1 LFDLS
6 LRIPKDLVDRAQP
19 VIIGSSDIL
28 DGVATEKYDGD
39 MYRYVLDRIS
49 ALVQDGFSSLAP
61 APNTERNILRIELRS
76 LGSGFWQGSSSTSI
90 LKFLHELRGILRY
103 SYAACVMSFP
113 VHQYE
118 EAGVRLPI
126 VRRIEHLCDAVIEL
140 ESFEGT
146 YASPADIIARQIKG
160 SSGSNQDY
168 HGFLHIH
175 KLPRLNS
182 MTESVGRLSLLHTG
196 GGSSNNLAFRL
207 RRKKFSIE
215 TYHLP
220 IEGGVTERRVPAKDD
235 SKLKTGKGTGA
246 GCGSTPGRKDP
257 LEMVFKPLNEREH
270 RFYEGAIDHPM
281 FKPFIPEY
289 YGTLQLNGD
298 TAKVDPPDNQTQK
311 SSTDAYIC
319 LENLLY
325 GFENPCIMDVKLGV
339 RLYDVDAPPEKI
351 AKMKIKAK
359 ERTVSQIG
367 VMIGGISLPGRPA
380 YEHKW
385 LYKLTTDTIVPDALV
400 PYFSVAEESVGADY
414 RRFVIDQFIVEIKE
428 YREVVKKS
436 ETRM

>member
-1 LFDLS
+1 
-6 LRIPKDLVDRAQP
+6 
-19 VIIGSSDIL
+19 
-28 DGVATEKYDGD
+28 
-39 MYRYVLDRIS
+39 
-49 ALVQDGFSSLAP
+49 
-61 APNTERNILRIELRS
+61 
-76 LGSGFWQGSSSTSI
+76 
-90 LKFLHELRGILRY
+90 
-103 SYAACVMSFP
+103 
-113 VHQYE
+113 
-118 EAGVRLPI
+118 
-126 VRRIEHLCDAVIEL
+126 
-140 ESFEGT
+140 
-146 YASPADIIARQIKG
+146 
-160 SSGSNQDY
+160 
-168 HGFLHIH
+168 
-175 KLPRLNS
+175 
-182 MTESVGRLSLLHTG
+182 
-196 GGSSNNLAFRL
+196 
-207 RRKKFSIE
+207 
-215 TYHLP
+215 
-220 IEGGVTERRVPAKDD
+220 
-235 SKLKTGKGTGA
+235 
-246 GCGSTPGRKDP
+246 
-257 LEMVFKPLNEREH
+257 
-270 RFYEGAIDHPM
+270 M

-414 RRFVIDQFIVEIKE
+414 RRFVIDQFIAEIKE

-436 ETRM
+436 ETRMVGSSLLLVYDASAKKYASFHSGDKSPSALSNVSEDSDDALFDMRAIDFAHSHWVHGQGADEEYLFGLDNLIKLLSGLT